1 MSVFDDNEDEQP
13 NSSSS
18 VASALRGGDE
28 DEAPEETPNPVD
40 GGTQAAQPA
49 GQVDESAQQYLAP
62 LPAEEDHGDPSEN
75 AGPTSTD
82 SAASSPDTEAYMKP
96 ITPPTLASYTTPAD
110 HSGDMAAMTAQ
121 KQKEAA
127 ENTKPSTLRKI
138 GAILAGIGETR
149 LTGNIQ
155 QGINTARS
163 IDNGPRAAAQARWQ
177 QQEAPIQSQLNADQA
192 QDTAT
197 SRANT
202 LTEQQNRLAETNYGN
217 QIRGQQDQ
225 ARAENYQAQADAR
238 RNSITSFTPDD
249 PANPYA
255 GGTGTTADGRT
266 MKGVPPPDKW
276 IANWEKNPD
285 NVASAKANAGVKTL
299 KALQA
304 AGVKLTPEQSA
315 IVASGGKVTPAVTT
329 HISIAEN
336 PDGSARTPAG
346 EAGRA
351 GPGEII
357 AQNMQDKQAYID
369 SLTENKDDVKD
380 EQGNILSPK
389 GALVDKSGNTVS
401 RQQFNDRIEKF
412 RTDLNANPVMRKSG
426 TMVDPQGNT
435 VTNRFSRNPQT
446 APAAPPAQ
454 AQSPAAPQP
463 QIAPKPPRTPAKG
476 LPDNTAAR
484 NPRTGQVEW
493 IVKGGQW
500 TPAQARR

>member
-96 ITPPTLASYTTPAD
+96 ITPPPLAKYTAPAD

-225 ARAENYQAQADAR
+225 ARAENYQAQAEAR
-238 RNSITSFTPDD
+238 RNTITAFTPDD
-249 PANPYA
+249 PAKPYA
-255 GGTGTTADGRT
+255 GGTGTTTDGRT
-266 MKGVPPPDKW
+266 FKGIPPPAQW
-276 IANWEKNPD
+276 LATWEKNPT
-285 NVASAKANAGVKTL
+285 NVANAQAQKGVATL
-299 KALQA
+299 NALEKS
-304 AGVKLTPEQSA
+304 GVKLTPEQRA
-315 IVASGGKVTPAVTT
+315 IVASGGKLTPTVRTT
-329 HISIAEN
+329 VSIREN
-336 PDGSARTPAG
+336 PDGSAVTNNKNMPTSAGFDALINKRTADYNLWQKNYDTELKATRTPGQKAEV
-346 EAGRA
+346 EAKYEGQRNDL
-351 GPGEII
+351 
-357 AQNMQDKQAYID
+357 QNKWDQ
-369 SLTENKDDVKD
+369 T
-380 EQGNILSPK
+380 LSDYDPK
-389 GALVDKSGNTVS
+389 GTLSHAAPA
-401 RQQFNDRIEKF
+401 QQLPAAQPK
-412 RTDLNANPVMRKSG
+412 T
-426 TMVDPQGNT
+426 
-435 VTNRFSRNPQT
+435 T
-446 APAAPPAQ
+446 APAAAPSRPAGS
-454 AQSPAAPQP
+454 AQQP
-463 QIAPKPPRTPAKG
+463 VVRHYQGRPYTQDAK
-476 LPDNTAAR
+476 
-484 NPRTGQVEW
+484 TGQWVLQQP
-493 IVKGGQW
+493 G
-500 TPAQARR
+500 R